1 MPTKKPVTDAVAAA
15 EAPEATPPAAEAA
28 PAKPA
33 RRRATPKP
41 AEASAAAP
49 PAESAEAPVTAPAR
63 KARAKAAAPAAAGV
77 DAEAPAKKPRAAR
90 AAKAAP
96 AAEAEAAASPDG
108 AAPAKR
114 AAKKPATA
122 AKPVAKAR
130 AKAAEAVAPEPVS
143 VVAAVAATTAEPAT
157 EPRPAAAPE
166 TPAAAAPA
174 VAPAEAV
181 AAAAA
186 PVAVATAEASPAT
199 APAAAA
205 PAPESAKPEAVRRGR
220 PRTPLEDVVVGTA
233 LRGKVVGLRQF
244 GVFVDIG
251 AMTDGLVHIT
261 EFPKKGVRKVEDVVK
276 NGDTVDVWVKDV
288 DPGAN
293 RISLTMRQPA
303 RHAIG
308 SLSAGD
314 VLSGTVTS
322 LTPYGAFIDIG
333 SDTEGL
339 VHVSE
344 MSSGYVKK
352 PDDIVHSGDVVEV
365 RIKEIDRNR
374 QRISLSMVGLANDT
388 GLAAAQEESARAK
401 AEAEARAREAADS
414 AYTPE
419 EPAER
424 QPTVVELALR
434 RALGQVDD
442 DGAPATRS
450 TPQKSGRKAS
460 NRDLGDVYSRMIA
473 EYRTSKSSEK

>member
-1 MPTKKPVTDAVAAA
+1 MPTKKPVTDDVAAA

-33 RRRATPKP
+33 RRRATPNP

-49 PAESAEAPVTAPAR
+49 PAETAEAPVTAPAR
-63 KARAKAAAPAAAGV
+63 KTRATAAAPAAAGG

-96 AAEAEAAASPDG
+96 VAEAEAAASPDG
-108 AAPAKR
+108 GTPAKT
-114 AAKKPATA
+114 ATKKSTTA
-122 AKPVAKAR
+122 AKPAAKAPQ
-130 AKAAEAVAPEPVS
+130 AKAAEAAAPEPAS
-143 VVAAVAATTAEPAT
+143 MAPAVAQTVSEPVTAPSAATP
-157 EPRPAAAPE
+157 PAAAPE

-174 VAPAEAV
+174 IAPAEA
-181 AAAAA
+181 AA
-186 PVAVATAEASPAT
+186 PAIATAEASPAT
-199 APAAAA
+199 ASVPAA
-205 PAPESAKPEAVRRGR
+205 PASEPAKPEAVRRGR
-220 PRTPLEDVVVGTA
+220 PRTPLEDVVIGTA
-233 LRGKVVGLRQF
+233 LRGKVVGLRPF

>member
-63 KARAKAAAPAAAGV
+63 KARAKAAAPATAGG

-96 AAEAEAAASPDG
+96 AVEAEAAASPDG

-122 AKPVAKAR
+122 AKP
-130 AKAAEAVAPEPVS
+130 AAN
-143 VVAAVAATTAEPAT
+143 
-157 EPRPAAAPE
+157 
-166 TPAAAAPA
+166 
-174 VAPAEAV
+174 APAEAV

-186 PVAVATAEASPAT
+186 PAAVATAEASPAT

-233 LRGKVVGLRQF
+233 LRGKVVGLRPF

-450 TPQKSGRKAS
+450 TSQKSGRKAS